1 VSLSVGPDVTVLFGL
16 LSGEAFRKL
25 LPASFE
31 LSGVVCRVVLLLA
44 QALQDL
50 SRVL

>member
-1 VSLSVGPDVTVLFGL
+1 VSLSVGLDIAIPFGL
-16 LSGEAFRKL
+16 LGGETICKL

-31 LSGVVCRVVLLLA
+31 LSGVVCRVVLLA
-44 QALQDL
+44 QALKDL